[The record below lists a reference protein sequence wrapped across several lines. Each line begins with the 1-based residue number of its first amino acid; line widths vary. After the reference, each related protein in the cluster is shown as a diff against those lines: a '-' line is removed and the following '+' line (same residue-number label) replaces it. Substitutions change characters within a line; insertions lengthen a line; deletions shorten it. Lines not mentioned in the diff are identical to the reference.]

1 MGKRINDAD
10 KLDMEA
16 LHEGLYGG
24 MWVVVAQYD
33 KSHKVGA
40 QWDTAMCGAP
50 LVVDL
55 DWWSGFRLAMST
67 AYEYDPGAWYIA
79 EERRADTHHCAGCK
93 NVGSDDL
100 SVGPQPAEAAAYGLL
115 SADRVARGRP
125 VVDTPSARLQKV
137 RDDAAVSRVAR
148 ELGAQ
153 VL

>member
-24 MWVVVAQYD
+24 MWVAVAQYD
-33 KSHKVGA
+33 KAHLVGA
-40 QWDTAMCGAP
+40 QWDTAQCGAP

-55 DWWSGFRLAMST
+55 DWWARFRLAMSH
-67 AYEYDPGAWYIA
+67 AYEYDPGPWYIA
-79 EERRADTHHCAGCK
+79 EERRKDSKCVGCK

-100 SVGPQPAEAAAYGLL
+100 SVGPESGEVSSGRLASEAA
-115 SADRVARGRP
+115 VAMGRP
-125 VVDTPSARLQKV
+125 LVNTPSARLQRV
-137 RDDAAVSRVAR
+137 RDDAAVGRVAR